1 MVNLDLDL
9 NLYKTFYVVA
19 KKNSFTK
26 ASKILFISQ
35 PAVTQAIKK
44 LEEQLDIELFK
55 RTSKG
60 IKLTKDGE
68 KVYYYAEKLCQIAN
82 ASCNL
87 IDELKNNFI
96 ECINIGVPTHIGSF
110 YLIDY
115 LKKFYQLYPNV
126 RVNIINKKSDEMLAM
141 LIKREIDVL
150 INTDMQNVDNQIIK
164 KYKILDL
171 DSCFVGNEKFKMISE
186 LEFIKAE
193 DLVKYPLVLPSK
205 TTFNRKLIDLYFQ
218 KKNILLSPLIEVSSS
233 SISKEIIY
241 NGLGIGWMIK
251 DFVKNDIEQGILYE
265 IKVDIEK
272 ILTPVYIAYH
282 DKYVKDIVKE
292 FIKLFKNKI

>member
-19 KKNSFTK
+19 KNNSFTK

-87 IDELKNNFI
+87 IDEL
-96 ECINIGVPTHIGSF
+96 
-110 YLIDY
+110 
-115 LKKFYQLYPNV
+115 Q
-126 RVNIINKKSDEMLAM
+126 
-141 LIKREIDVL
+141 
-150 INTDMQNVDNQIIK
+150 
-164 KYKILDL
+164 
-171 DSCFVGNEKFKMISE
+171 
-186 LEFIKAE
+186 
-193 DLVKYPLVLPSK
+193 
-205 TTFNRKLIDLYFQ
+205 
-218 KKNILLSPLIEVSSS
+218 
-233 SISKEIIY
+233 
-241 NGLGIGWMIK
+241 
-251 DFVKNDIEQGILYE
+251 
-265 IKVDIEK
+265 
-272 ILTPVYIAYH
+272 
-282 DKYVKDIVKE
+282 
-292 FIKLFKNKI
+292 